1 MKITNQSGADDFDKT
16 ENNSRETVT
25 IINCVL
31 NAPLMLI
38 CIVGNTLVL
47 AAILNTPSLRSP
59 SAILLC
65 SLAVSDFLV
74 GLIVQP
80 VYIASELTVNHLYLA
95 RNTTVLTA
103 VGVSLFTITAIAV
116 DKYFALH
123 YHMRYPNL
131 MTTSRAVY
139 ISTTI
144 WLFCIVL
151 SLVCLW
157 YTFIFFISMGIFIAI
172 CLVIS
177 AACYI
182 AIYRVVRQHQLQIT
196 AQQQV
201 VQCFTENN
209 QSMRVSKKNA
219 ISTFIYFLVMILC
232 YFPSFIAFLILIYYR
247 GYWTEKWKF
256 AFTISF
262 MNSSINPLL
271 YCWRQ
276 CEIRSA
282 VIKTAKQ
289 MLCKQTQET

>member
-1 MKITNQSGADDFDKT
+1 
-16 ENNSRETVT
+16 
-25 IINCVL
+25 
-31 NAPLMLI
+31 MLI

-47 AAILNTPSLRSP
+47 AAILNSPSLRSP
-59 SAILLC
+59 SAIFLC
-65 SLAVSDFLV
+65 SLAVSDFLF

-116 DKYFALH
+116 DKYLALH

-144 WLFCIVL
+144 WLFCIL
-151 SLVCLW
+151 ISLVCLW
-157 YTFIFFISMGIFIAI
+157 YTFIFFISMGTFIAI

-182 AIYRVVRQHQLQIT
+182 AMYRIVRQHQLQII

-201 VQCFTENN
+201 VQSFTENTENN
-209 QSMRVSKKNA
+209 QSMHISKKNA
-219 ISTFIYFLVMILC
+219 LSTFIYFLVMILC
-232 YFPSFIAFLILIYYR
+232 YFPSFIAFLILIYYP
-247 GYWTEKWKF
+247 GYWKEKWKF

-262 MNSSINPLL
+262 MNSSINPFL